1 MHGDA
6 IDRTGIYGSGGD
18 ELVDAPEVAAR
29 LGLRNS
35 RAVLDLRV
43 HRLGF
48 PAPVGRQ
55 GRSLLWSWSQV
66 ERWSVDSPAGR
77 DLVSFA

>member
-1 MHGDA
+1 MDGDA
-6 IDRTGIYGSGGD
+6 IYRGAIYGSGGD
-18 ELVDAPEVAAR
+18 ELVDATEVAAR

-66 ERWSVDSPAGR
+66 ERWSVDSAAGR
-77 DLVSFA
+77 DHVTFA

>member
-1 MHGDA
+1 MDGNA
-6 IDRTGIYGSGGD
+6 IYGTGGD
-18 ELVDAPEVAAR
+18 ELVDAAEVAAR
-29 LGLRNS
+29 LGLRNA

-55 GRSLLWSWSQV
+55 GRALLWSWASV

-77 DLVSFA
+77 DLVSST

>member
-1 MHGDA
+1 MYGIS
-6 IDRTGIYGSGGD
+6 IDGVDGD
-18 ELVDAPEVAAR
+18 ELVDATEVAAR

-48 PAPVGRQ
+48 PSPVGRQ
-55 GRSLLWSWSQV
+55 GRALLWSWAQV

-77 DLVSFA
+77 DLVTYA

>member
-1 MHGDA
+1 
-6 IDRTGIYGSGGD
+6 
-18 ELVDAPEVAAR
+18 VDAAEVAIR

-55 GRSLLWSWSQV
+55 GRSLLWSWSRV
-66 ERWSVDSPAGR
+66 ERWSVDAAAER
-77 DLVSFA
+77 DLVTYF